1 MTSRIGPNTEG
12 TMATAPEF
20 SLDCVDQ
27 HIVARYEPAP
37 EAAPPGKAELR
48 TALAAKGWDAA
59 VIDEM
64 AVMAFFERCQAATEA
79 VQAEIGEVRDGS
91 VTVEVDSDGMA
102 AWLTLVPP
110 RGGKAVSAA
119 EVREA
124 IVDRGVAHGLKVEAL
139 KSAVAAGRCDS
150 LQIACGEPP
159 APGTRTRFINLLDEA
174 APAALTEDDN
184 SIVDYRNMGKL
195 ELVST
200 GTALMRRIPAVQGL
214 PGKDVLGRPVP
225 PVPVADPP
233 FASGLV
239 GVEIDPGN
247 AELLRATIDG
257 APSFLDK
264 GVNVKS
270 LVDVAEVGLDSGNI
284 AFDGTLHVKGDVRAG
299 MKVQV
304 GGDLVVAGTVE
315 AAEIVAGGN
324 VTVKGGIIGKAGSTD
339 TASIRCRGSVQARF
353 IEAAHIVA
361 DGNVQAERGIHQS
374 DVSSGDSILVGN
386 NGVIG
391 GGRVSALHSI
401 RAGSLGLPAG
411 IPTLLQAGTQ
421 PALLAERDDIERQ
434 RKAKLDEF
442 GKLLQIVTFC
452 EQHPEKANPETLDKA
467 RRTLGKLRG
476 EQRELDG
483 RLADI
488 QDRLTVAA
496 GALIEATR
504 HIHPG
509 VQLQI
514 GQRRLVVD
522 EERRGGK
529 AVLKGMQVV
538 ID

>member
-1 MTSRIGPNTEG
+1 
-12 TMATAPEF
+12 MATAPEL
-20 SLDCVDQ
+20 SLDCVDH
-27 HIVARYEPAP
+27 HIVARYQPVA
-37 EAAPPGKAELR
+37 EASPPGRAELR
-48 TALAAKGWDAA
+48 VLLAAHGWEAA
-59 VIDEM
+59 AIDEM
-64 AVMAFFERCQAATEA
+64 AVMAFLERCAQSAEP

-91 VTVEVDSDGMA
+91 VAVEIDSDGMS

-119 EVREA
+119 EVRDA
-124 IVDRGVAHGLKVEAL
+124 IAERGIVQGLRIAELKAAVE
-139 KSAVAAGRCDS
+139 AGRCDS
-150 LQIACGEPP
+150 LQIARGEPP
-159 APGTRTRFINLLDEA
+159 TAGTRTRFINLLAEA
-174 APAALTEDDN
+174 APAPVEDDN
-184 SIVDYRNMGKL
+184 AVVDYRDMGRL
-195 ELVST
+195 ELVSA
-200 GTALMRRIPAVQGL
+200 GTALMRRIPAVQGQ

-233 FASGLV
+233 FASSLV
-239 GVEIDPGN
+239 GVEVDPAD
-247 AELLRATIDG
+247 AELLRATLDG

-361 DGNVQAERGIHQS
+361 DGNVQADRGIHQS
-374 DVSSGDSILVGN
+374 DVAAGDSILVGN
-386 NGVIG
+386 GGVIG
-391 GGRVSALHSI
+391 GGRVCALHTI

-411 IPTLLQAGTQ
+411 IPTLLQAGVQ
-421 PALLAERDDIERQ
+421 PALLAERDEIERQ

-442 GKLLQIVTFC
+442 GKLLQIVMFC
-452 EQHPEKANPETLDKA
+452 EQHPEKANPETLEKA

-483 RLADI
+483 RLAEI
-488 QDRLTVAA
+488 QDRLTVAS

-504 HIHPG
+504 HMHPG

-514 GQRRLVVD
+514 GPRRLTVD

-529 AVLKGMQVV
+529 AVLKGAQVV